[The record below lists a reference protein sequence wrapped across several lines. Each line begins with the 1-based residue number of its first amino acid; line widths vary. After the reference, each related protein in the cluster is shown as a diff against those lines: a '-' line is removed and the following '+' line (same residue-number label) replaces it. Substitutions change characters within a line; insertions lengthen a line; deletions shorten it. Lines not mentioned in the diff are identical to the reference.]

1 MDHPLTLEEVISF
14 LLQTPLFEDLDPSEL
29 AEIVHIMQI
38 QRLRDGQVI
47 FREDDPGDSWY
58 VIFQGT
64 AVVTK
69 NLTEGGSRVIA
80 LLESRAI
87 FGEMA
92 VLDGSSR
99 SANVTARGEG
109 VVFRVRRDE
118 FEDLLETGSLAAYKL
133 VLAMAR
139 VLCQRQ
145 RNFTAQLSTVRGAQ
159 DPGPEDSLT
168 RKMAELVDAY
178 TVSE

>member
-1 MDHPLTLEEVISF
+1 MDHPLTLEEVLAF

-29 AEIVHIMQI
+29 ADIVAIMQI

-69 NLTEGGSRVIA
+69 TMVDGGDRVIA
-80 LLESRAI
+80 LLESRSI

-118 FEDLLETGSLAAYKL
+118 FEELLDSGSLAAYKL

-145 RNFTAQLSTVRGAQ
+145 RNLTAQLASVRAAT
-159 DPGPEDSLT
+159 DPGPADSLT
-168 RKMAELVDAY
+168 RKVAELVDAN